1 MAGEGVVRDFFQRL
15 EKGNKAD
22 FFELLDQRLKLCYDA
37 LMFRHQKLKGTTSD
51 ISPIH
56 WQYGAI
62 ARLKNG
68 EVLDKYLMDGYS
80 TLSL

>member
-1 MAGEGVVRDFFQRL
+1 MNLPQIALLTKGDEVR
-15 EKGNKAD
+15 

-62 ARLKNG
+62 ARLKKC
-68 EVLDKYLMDGYS
+68 EVIDKYLMDGYS